1 MTQLYANE
9 KNGMCFH
16 GKFVFSGS
24 YDLLSYAEYYVCA
37 GGPGSG
43 KGTQCM
49 KIADAFGFTHLSAG
63 DLLRKEMVSDGENGY
78 TGKIYLSLFYS
89 CMLSDMKNVL
99 TN

>member
-1 MTQLYANE
+1 MTQLYPNKKMECASME
-9 KNGMCFH
+9 SLCFQDH
-16 GKFVFSGS
+16 MIF
-24 YDLLSYAEYYVCA
+24 YHMQNIVCA

-49 KIADAFGFTHLSAG
+49 MIADTFGFTHLSAG

-78 TGKIYLSLFYS
+78 TGKIYFSLFYS